1 MLIVIIGP
9 DGSGK
14 TTLAKS
20 IFKNYKNKFKEIKL
34 FEFRYGVLPTL
45 SFFINYFK
53 NKNSIN
59 FKEKN
64 YFKKKDRYLSGMN
77 HPKNFL
83 NGLILIIWYSLEHL
97 IYKINY
103 YSKNKKSFLHIF
115 ARYSH
120 DYVYMRSYRNMPLF
134 IRFIPFFVSKKPDFV
149 FSIKRDSFD
158 IFVNKP
164 ELTTEEIE
172 RQQQIIKKYFS
183 KKTNFHFLNPD
194 SINSKTINTVLEIIN
209 KRI

>member
-1 MLIVIIGP
+1 
-9 DGSGK
+9 
-14 TTLAKS
+14 
-20 IFKNYKNKFKEIKL
+20 
-34 FEFRYGVLPTL
+34 
-45 SFFINYFK
+45 
-53 NKNSIN
+53 
-59 FKEKN
+59 
-64 YFKKKDRYLSGMN
+64 MN

-97 IYKINY
+97 IYKIKY

-120 DYVYMRSYRNMPLF
+120 DYVYMRSYKNMPLF
-134 IRFIPFFVSKKPDFV
+134 IRFIPFLVSKKPDFV

-209 KRI
+209 KKV